1 MLCLSC
7 IVVFCTIYV
16 LILPAITLEKKTT
29 CEEEQSAIQ
38 EEQPLVQEE
47 DESIVQSTIQSDDSE
62 DIEFVSCEPI
72 EEETDD
78 VEEVE
83 ITEDPEEEMD
93 VDFASGEEDA
103 IEAADE
109 NVMPEGGIAGGFDL
123 SAEVP
128 EAAEK
133 RDYVKLSYKKE
144 DGTWQEFSQENN
156 APEVSGNP
164 PVRLEVKYKNV
175 QISNLLNSYNC
186 KLTYQLPTLL
196 RDAKTAGKIMEGNQ
210 QVGTVTCENGKI
222 VVEFDR
228 SYLQGLLDKGD
239 TTTTIAGDFYAEG
252 NVDLSQL
259 NPDGTTTLSTA
270 GKTYYLNLGPDAVAK
285 YGKINIEKTCVS
297 QQAISTESG
306 NYLAY
311 TITVTAGEDGC
322 PDVSVVD
329 TIENKTSVDSY
340 VGIDTTAK
348 TLVTVQNGQNP
359 YETIAEGKTPGK
371 VYLGNTTTDSTNPVP
386 TPGAVDI
393 TTASGSMV
401 WKIGDM
407 AAGEIR
413 TLTYYVKLKDNV
425 GLNGN
430 EIKNKADVY
439 SRTYKR
445 VYDDASFTPKIDY
458 TMPKSHDGNIVRNS
472 DGTYTIT
479 YKIEFNLDRNKSNY
493 ALKNLELRDYLDDQS
508 DNIHTDSKALPYI
521 SYDRDS
527 VKLYKG
533 GAELP
538 STDYTVSWANGD
550 DNYVTPW
557 NDPNNKPTRFKITG
571 AGDKPITVNPGD
583 SYYAT
588 YTVTVKPEAL
598 AAMQT
603 NNVDVKNRYYVHV
616 SNAKSNF
623 GDALNRYWDS
633 ANVGNYKWDEK
644 IVGNGTTSEQTIEM
658 GTGVKYD
665 LTSGT
670 VKPDSSSDISF
681 TVPAGSY
688 PYTVDVNQTLGEWNV
703 NQVEMKD
710 ELTPNDKMQYIGY
723 AKVEAFEY
731 NANTNTS
738 NTSTYDV
745 KETKWVKIDGLS
757 LFALKPSELGWT
769 NANYAYKFTYYA
781 KPVNADF
788 SSAKVTNKFSLS
800 GNAVKDDVP
809 FDISKIYS
817 QKEITVSGSFKMNV
831 KKDAWYY
838 EEPKTDAAT
847 WQNGKLY

>member
-1 MLCLSC
+1 MQNKGTDYIRRILRDKARQKRWRQIMLCLSC

-348 TLVTVQNGQNP
+348 TLVTVFRMDRIHMRRLQKARLMEQS
-359 YETIAEGKTPGK
+359 I
-371 VYLGNTTTDSTNPVP
+371 
-386 TPGAVDI
+386 
-393 TTASGSMV
+393 
-401 WKIGDM
+401 W
-407 AAGEIR
+407 EIR
-413 TLTYYVKLKDNV
+413 RL
-425 GLNGN
+425 
-430 EIKNKADVY
+430 I
-439 SRTYKR
+439 
-445 VYDDASFTPKIDY
+445 
-458 TMPKSHDGNIVRNS
+458 
-472 DGTYTIT
+472 
-479 YKIEFNLDRNKSNY
+479 
-493 ALKNLELRDYLDDQS
+493 Q
-508 DNIHTDSKALPYI
+508 
-521 SYDRDS
+521 
-527 VKLYKG
+527 
-533 GAELP
+533 
-538 STDYTVSWANGD
+538 
-550 DNYVTPW
+550 
-557 NDPNNKPTRFKITG
+557 
-571 AGDKPITVNPGD
+571 PI
-583 SYYAT
+583 
-588 YTVTVKPEAL
+588 
-598 AAMQT
+598 
-603 NNVDVKNRYYVHV
+603 
-616 SNAKSNF
+616 
-623 GDALNRYWDS
+623 
-633 ANVGNYKWDEK
+633 
-644 IVGNGTTSEQTIEM
+644 
-658 GTGVKYD
+658 
-665 LTSGT
+665 
-670 VKPDSSSDISF
+670 
-681 TVPAGSY
+681 
-688 PYTVDVNQTLGEWNV
+688 
-703 NQVEMKD
+703 
-710 ELTPNDKMQYIGY
+710 
-723 AKVEAFEY
+723 
-731 NANTNTS
+731 
-738 NTSTYDV
+738 
-745 KETKWVKIDGLS
+745 
-757 LFALKPSELGWT
+757 LFQRQER
-769 NANYAYKFTYYA
+769 
-781 KPVNADF
+781 
-788 SSAKVTNKFSLS
+788 
-800 GNAVKDDVP
+800 
-809 FDISKIYS
+809 
-817 QKEITVSGSFKMNV
+817 
-831 KKDAWYY
+831 
-838 EEPKTDAAT
+838 
-847 WQNGKLY
+847 

>member
-1 MLCLSC
+1 MQNKGTDYIRRILRDKARQKRWRQIMLCLSC

-359 YETIAEGKTPGK
+359 YETIAEGKTHGT

-425 GLNGN
+425 GLNDN

-439 SRTYKR
+439 SKTYKR
-445 VYDDASFTPKIDY
+445 VYDDASFTPKINY
-458 TMPKSHDGNIVRNS
+458 TMPKSHNENIVRNS

-479 YKIEFNLDRNKSNY
+479 YKIEFNLDGNNSNY
-493 ALKNLELRDYLDDQS
+493 ALKNLEFRDYLDDQS
-508 DNIHTDSKALPYI
+508 DNIHTDSNALPYI
-521 SYDRDS
+521 SYNRDS

-533 GAELP
+533 GVELP
-538 STDYTVSWANGD
+538 SKDYTVSWANEVDQIHIVEPIDYGLLNIEEGEDLCTLLTCTPYGINTERLLVRGHRIANRSGD
-550 DNYVTPW
+550 NS
-557 NDPNNKPTRFKITG
+557 RITSD
-571 AGDKPITVNPGD
+571 AAKVSTVLVAVGIGIPLLII
-583 SYYAT
+583 SFIA
-588 YTVTVKPEAL
+588 
-598 AAMQT
+598 
-603 NNVDVKNRYYVHV
+603 VDVSERVPKRKKKSKNRRRKATIQTR
-616 SNAKSNF
+616 AK
-623 GDALNRYWDS
+623 RIRT
-633 ANVGNYKWDEK
+633 K
-644 IVGNGTTSEQTIEM
+644 Q
-658 GTGVKYD
+658 
-665 LTSGT
+665 TSGRRR
-670 VKPDSSSDISF
+670 
-681 TVPAGSY
+681 
-688 PYTVDVNQTLGEWNV
+688 
-703 NQVEMKD
+703 
-710 ELTPNDKMQYIGY
+710 
-723 AKVEAFEY
+723 
-731 NANTNTS
+731 
-738 NTSTYDV
+738 
-745 KETKWVKIDGLS
+745 
-757 LFALKPSELGWT
+757 
-769 NANYAYKFTYYA
+769 
-781 KPVNADF
+781 
-788 SSAKVTNKFSLS
+788 
-800 GNAVKDDVP
+800 
-809 FDISKIYS
+809 
-817 QKEITVSGSFKMNV
+817 
-831 KKDAWYY
+831 
-838 EEPKTDAAT
+838 
-847 WQNGKLY
+847 